1 MLKSMKGLTMH
12 TTSTMDT
19 CTINLGPC
27 TIRPTLTQ
35 QYKQVG
41 ARTAESG
48 IAPAVVHVQT
58 AAGHL
63 VAYLVGCE
71 WFAGQLKR

>member
-1 MLKSMKGLTMH
+1 MTMMH
-12 TTSTMDT
+12 TTTVTSST
-19 CTINLGPC
+19 NLGPC
-27 TIRPTLTQ
+27 TTRPTITQ

-58 AAGHL
+58 AGAQQ
-63 VAYLVGCE
+63 AAFLVGCE